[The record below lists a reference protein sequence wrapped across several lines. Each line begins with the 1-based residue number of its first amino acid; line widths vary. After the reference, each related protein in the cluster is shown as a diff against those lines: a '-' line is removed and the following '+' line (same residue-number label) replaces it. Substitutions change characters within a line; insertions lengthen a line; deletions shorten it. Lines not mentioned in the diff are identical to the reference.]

1 VVEAFLRALLQDLE
15 RRCVVLRDRLA
26 AIPADPD
33 MRDHALGGYQVV
45 ERARRD
51 TVQLLTD
58 PALGAPALLSNHLQ
72 LYKRGNEL
80 ATLVESYVLPFVERY
95 NDNDRRLTRL
105 CQQLLAQVH
114 WPLPVPLVVSV
125 SSQYYWTQPSFN
137 LICVPAAEDS
147 TLLGL
152 PDLCHELAHLLFLHH
167 EALLIGDF
175 LQHLTVHITHAQQ
188 QHIDAGQHP
197 EDQTLYNHLFTQWSD
212 AWVQEFVADM
222 VATYLVGPAFGW
234 QHIRLCAGRGQAA
247 YSPSLGETAEHPAD
261 EARLRGVVAVLTH
274 MKAEPLA
281 VRVQE
286 LWTRYVNISGE
297 TPTPD
302 YAQCYPQELITVL
315 AERVVDGCRALG
327 LRSFTQEADP
337 PGTQDIPALL
347 VEAWEQ
353 FLGNPQ
359 SYLNWERVQ
368 LETLWRGL
376 GFGKPKH

>member
-1 VVEAFLRALLQDLE
+1 VEAFLRALLHDLE
-15 RRCVVLRDRLA
+15 RRCAVLRDRLA

-33 MRDHALGGYQVV
+33 MRDHALGGYQVI

-51 TVQLLTD
+51 TVQLLAD
-58 PALGAPALLSNHLQ
+58 PALGAQALLSNHLQ

-95 NDNDRRLTRL
+95 NESDRRLTRL
-105 CQQLLAQVH
+105 CRQLLAQIN
-114 WPLPVPLVVSV
+114 WPLPVPLVASV
-125 SSQYYWTQPSFN
+125 SSQYYWTQPAFN

-167 EALLIGDF
+167 ETDLIGDF
-175 LQHLTVHITHAQQ
+175 LKQLAVYVAHAQQ
-188 QHIDAGQHP
+188 QIDGDQQPP
-197 EDQTLYNHLFTQWSD
+197 EYEALYDHLFTQWSD

-222 VATYLVGPAFGW
+222 VATYLAGPAFGW

-247 YSPSLGETAEHPAD
+247 YSPALGETAEHPAD
-261 EARLRGVVAVLTH
+261 EARLRSVVAVLAYL
-274 MKAEPLA
+274 KAEPIA
-281 VRVQE
+281 ARVQE
-286 LWTRYVNISGE
+286 LWTRYIRISGE
-297 TPTPD
+297 TPPLD
-302 YAQCYPQELITVL
+302 YALCYPQELITVL

-327 LRSFTQEADP
+327 LRSFAQETDP
-337 PGTQDIPALL
+337 PGRRDIPTLL

-359 SYLNWERVQ
+359 NYLNWERVQ
-368 LETLWRGL
+368 LESLWRDL
-376 GFGKPKH
+376 GFGTPRTP